1 MNRTFFKIC
10 TLSALAWLSSSIAY
24 AENSSIILVKDSTG
38 SSLEK
43 QAQYNSI
50 ESFTR
55 KDNTSDWI
63 KTKVTQAD
71 KSFQV
76 LNNEDVLL
84 NNEISFAWNF
94 NEKISL
100 SLNVFDNY
108 LVSNEFGRGSDT
120 FNSVNTKSLYFPG
133 INKSLN
139 IDSQNDLNL
148 SSDFSRN
155 FSGYKLG
162 ISSELGLGEEY
173 KLNLNFD
180 YGQLDGADSIGFNN
194 EEVTTTSFGF
204 GIRNNK
210 FGASVNT
217 DFFVEDDSESFI
229 ENSRLGFELDW
240 HFSDETTISLGS
252 KKRFNKDSSSNNSS
266 SFESMTGNVQYI
278 KFQHNL

>member
-10 TLSALAWLSSSIAY
+10 TLSALALLGNGAAY
-24 AENSSIILVKDSTG
+24 AENSSIILVNDTTE

-43 QAQYNSI
+43 QVQYNPI
-50 ESFTR
+50 GSFTR

-94 NEKISL
+94 RDKVSL

-108 LVSNEFGRGSDT
+108 LVSNEPGRGSDS
-120 FNSVNTKSLYFPG
+120 FNPVNSKSLYFPG
-133 INKSLN
+133 LNKSLN
-139 IDSQNDLNL
+139 ISQNGLNL
-148 SSDFSRN
+148 SSDINRN

-162 ISSELGLGEEY
+162 ISSELGLGDEY

-180 YGQLDGADSIGFNN
+180 YGQMDGADSIGFNN

-217 DFFVEDDSESFI
+217 DFFVEDDTENFM